1 MTTRE
6 QRRAL
11 PFGAPPGPAPGPGGR
26 LLPRSILGW
35 FVLCWAVF
43 LLGAVVVGG
52 LLVSLYEQ
60 STAERLRRAEAAV
73 AHGCDAIA
81 GRYRFLLAGPAG
93 APAPGL
99 DDSALRQGLAAAVS
113 LALRDLD
120 GVEGGV
126 WSAEAGPLAYAFPTY
141 EGTGPKTDL
150 PAAERPRI
158 EEAALAAAAEQAVAE
173 RRYEARAQ
181 TLFVAACP
189 LPATP
194 IAGLAAWTM
203 ARVATAG
210 GDAYLSALLGLGV
223 LLAALAGSAALL
235 GRLLLGWSRRLR
247 RLEAALAAADA
258 DLPRLERTGQRDLDR
273 VVDAVNRAGERLAAA
288 RREASRLAQAAAEN
302 ERLASL
308 GRVAAGVAHEIRNPL
323 AAMRLKAENALATG
337 DPERR
342 DARCAPCWARSPAS
356 TGCCA
361 TCWARSSRPSRPWPR
376 PTLRPSWPPGPSCS
390 ASRRRPRA

>member
-6 QRRAL
+6 ERGPV
-11 PFGAPPGPAPGPGGR
+11 PFEAPSGPAPGPGGR

-99 DDSALRQGLAAAVS
+99 DDPALRQGLTAAVS

-158 EEAALAAAAEQAVAE
+158 ETVNQQVASDGRPADRE
-173 RRYEARAQ
+173 VISRTQ
-181 TLFVAACP
+181 TLLLHACP
-189 LPATP
+189 LPAAP
-194 IAGLAAWTM
+194 I
-203 ARVATAG
+203 G
-210 GDAYLSALLGLGV
+210 GPSGADTNPRPSA
-223 LLAALAGSAALL
+223 
-235 GRLLLGWSRRLR
+235 
-247 RLEAALAAADA
+247 
-258 DLPRLERTGQRDLDR
+258 PRL
-273 VVDAVNRAGERLAAA
+273 
-288 RREASRLAQAAAEN
+288 
-302 ERLASL
+302 
-308 GRVAAGVAHEIRNPL
+308 PF
-323 AAMRLKAENALATG
+323 
-337 DPERR
+337 P
-342 DARCAPCWARSPAS
+342 
-356 TGCCA
+356 
-361 TCWARSSRPSRPWPR
+361 
-376 PTLRPSWPPGPSCS
+376 
-390 ASRRRPRA
+390 